1 MQGSI
6 STSERIVRIRENN
19 PCLTLERIGEVVG
32 TTREY
37 ARQILAKK
45 GLPTA
50 AYKMPKAYC
59 QNCNNPI
66 FRKNKA
72 FCSKECSKEFNRNQY
87 IKLSCEVC
95 GGLVERSAKLYIWE
109 VNKRG
114 YNHVFCDHHC
124 QGKWL
129 GKNYGFGKYPKH
141 QGRK

>member
-1 MQGSI
+1 MPGLM
-6 STSERIVRIRENN
+6 STRDRIVKIRQNN
-19 PCLTLERIGEVVG
+19 PCLTLARIGEVVK
-32 TTREY
+32 TSREWV
-37 ARQILAKK
+37 RHILEEEH
-45 GLPTA
+45 LPTTA
-50 AYKMPKAYC
+50 QKIPKAYC

-66 FRKNKA
+66 FRKNKV
-72 FCSKECSKEFNRNQY
+72 FCSKECSKEFNRNKY

-95 GGLVERSAKLYIWE
+95 GGLVERLASYYIWK
-109 VNKRG
+109 VNKKG